1 MTAEV
6 WYHSPSLW
14 NTQVLMKD
22 HQKTQLATKII
33 TLFTFIKSM
42 HSILEVG
49 ILRGRIYTT
58 RGLLR
63 VCLSV
68 VCLWPQSCIYLH
80 ETRLP
85 GARVLSHQEHP
96 APTERPSRHVP
107 QLTGSSLTFPCLRFH
122 QTTLSVSNG
131 VVRPNPTPSCSR
143 LLWRVIVVVMVTMV
157 MMMVMFLQ
165 CYRCLADKEVLTKV
179 WNWTKSMEGLHLTL
193 GLLIYII
200 NLESLYFIKSTWQN
214 KKP

>member
-1 MTAEV
+1 
-6 WYHSPSLW
+6 
-14 NTQVLMKD
+14 MKD
-22 HQKTQLATKII
+22 HQKTQPATKII

-49 ILRGRIYTT
+49 ILRGSIYAT

-63 VCLSV
+63 VCPSV

-107 QLTGSSLTFPCLRFH
+107 QLTGSWDCSLTFPCLWFH

-131 VVRPNPTPSCSR
+131 MVRPNPAPSCSR
-143 LLWRVIVVVMVTMV
+143 LLWRVIWKIVSTP
-157 MMMVMFLQ
+157 
-165 CYRCLADKEVLTKV
+165 CEPGTESHAE
-179 WNWTKSMEGLHLTL
+179 
-193 GLLIYII
+193 LLIALVCSERVKGFHIDLR
-200 NLESLYFIKSTWQN
+200 NMNLRLLES
-214 KKP
+214 